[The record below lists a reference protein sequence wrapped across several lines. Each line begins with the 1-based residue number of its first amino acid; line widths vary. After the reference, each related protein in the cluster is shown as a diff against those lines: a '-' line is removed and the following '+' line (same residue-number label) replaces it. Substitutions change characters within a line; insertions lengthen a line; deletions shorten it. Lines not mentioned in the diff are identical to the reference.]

1 MTIAPERVEET
12 VTRPSTTGRARFVLI
27 LGGLSA
33 FGPLSIDMYLPAL
46 PQMAGELHAA
56 DSTVQL
62 TLSAFIIG
70 LALGQLILGPLSDAV
85 GRRKPLVAGLA
96 LYMVG
101 SVLCALAPSADLLI
115 AARAVQAFGA
125 AAGIVIARATVR
137 DLYSGTAMTKF
148 FSLLMLVNGLAPILA
163 PIIGGQILNWTSWRG
178 VFVCLT
184 VFGAILLA
192 VVFFLLPEPLPEERR
207 TPARFGSVM
216 RTYASLLADRS
227 FLGYALASGL
237 MFGSLFAYISGS
249 SFALQGVYGLSP
261 QDYSLVFGLNG
272 IGIVLVGQLNGR
284 IVGRFPERKLLT
296 VGLVVAAIAGFGVL
310 TAVAMDLSLVGL
322 LIPLFIL
329 VSSIGMVAPNASSLA
344 LAEQARS
351 AGSAS
356 ALLGVLQ
363 FVVGGLAT
371 PLVGLG
377 GAGTAVPMGIT
388 MAGFGVLALL
398 AFVTMTRP
406 TRIVVAEPVAVT
418 QGS

>member
-1 MTIAPERVEET
+1 MTIAPERVEEPL
-12 VTRPSTTGRARFVLI
+12 TRPTMTGRARFVLI

-56 DSTVQL
+56 DATVQL

-70 LALGQLILGPLSDAV
+70 LALGQLVLGPLSDAI

-96 LYMVG
+96 LYIVG
-101 SVLCALAPSADLLI
+101 SILCAIAPTAELLI
-115 AARAVQAFGA
+115 AARGVQAFGA
-125 AAGIVIARATVR
+125 AAGIVIARATLR

-178 VFVCLT
+178 VFVWLT
-184 VFGAILLA
+184 AFGAILIA

-207 TPARFGSVM
+207 TPARLGSVL
-216 RTYASLLADRS
+216 RTYASLLADRG

-296 VGLVVAAIAGFGVL
+296 IGLIVAAVAGFGVL
-310 TAVAMDLSLVGL
+310 TAAAMDLSLVGL

-344 LAEQARS
+344 LSEQARS

-398 AFVTMTRP
+398 AFSILTRP
-406 TRIVVAEPVAVT
+406 TRLAASEPVALA
-418 QGS
+418 QES

>member
-1 MTIAPERVEET
+1 MTIAVERPSET
-12 VTRPSTTGRARFVLI
+12 VSRSRTGRARFVLI

-46 PQMAGELHAA
+46 PQMAGELRASDA
-56 DSTVQL
+56 TVQL

-70 LALGQLILGPLSDAV
+70 LAVGQLVIGPLSDAV
-85 GRRKPLVAGLA
+85 GRRKPLVVGLA
-96 LYMVG
+96 LYIVG
-101 SVLCALAPSADLLI
+101 SVLCAISPSAELLI
-115 AARAVQAFGA
+115 AARGVQAVGA

-137 DLYSGTAMTKF
+137 DFYSGTAMTKF
-148 FSLLMLVNGLAPILA
+148 FSMLMLVNGLAPILA

-178 VFVCLT
+178 VFVWLT

-192 VVFFLLPEPLPEERR
+192 VVFFALPEPLPAERR

-216 RTYASLLADRS
+216 RTYAGLLADRT

-261 QDYSLVFGLNG
+261 QAYSLVFGLNG
-272 IGIVLVGQLNGR
+272 IGIVLAGQLNGR
-284 IVGRFPERKLLT
+284 LVGRFPERTLLT
-296 VGLVVAAIAGFGVL
+296 TGLFIAAAGGLGVL
-310 TAVAMDLSLVGL
+310 MAVVLDLSLVGL
-322 LIPLFIL
+322 LIPLFVL
-329 VSSIGMVAPNASSLA
+329 VSSIGLVAPNASSLA
-344 LAEQARS
+344 LAEHART

-377 GAGTAVPMGIT
+377 GAGTAVPMAIA

-398 AFVTMTRP
+398 AFATLTRVP
-406 TRIVVAEPVAVT
+406 HFGDEV
-418 QGS
+418 G

>member
-1 MTIAPERVEET
+1 MTIAPERVEEPL
-12 VTRPSTTGRARFVLI
+12 TRPTMTGRARFVLI

-56 DSTVQL
+56 DATVQL

-70 LALGQLILGPLSDAV
+70 LALGQLVLGPLSDAI

-96 LYMVG
+96 LYIVG
-101 SVLCALAPSADLLI
+101 SILCAIAPTAELLI
-115 AARAVQAFGA
+115 AARGVQAFGA

-178 VFVCLT
+178 VFVWLT
-184 VFGAILLA
+184 AFGAILIA

-207 TPARFGSVM
+207 TPARLGSVL
-216 RTYASLLADRS
+216 RTYASLLADRG

-296 VGLVVAAIAGFGVL
+296 IGLIVAAVAGFGVL
-310 TAVAMDLSLVGL
+310 TAAAMDLSLVGL

-344 LAEQARS
+344 LSEQARS

-398 AFVTMTRP
+398 AFTILTRP
-406 TRIVVAEPVAVT
+406 TRLAASEPVALA
-418 QGS
+418 QES